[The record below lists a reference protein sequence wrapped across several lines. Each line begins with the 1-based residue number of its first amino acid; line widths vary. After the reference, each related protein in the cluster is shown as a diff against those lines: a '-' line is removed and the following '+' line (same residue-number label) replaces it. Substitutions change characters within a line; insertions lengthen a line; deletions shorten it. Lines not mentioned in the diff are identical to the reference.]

1 MDNYESTIKKHLF
14 ICTNMRDGKKSCGG
28 SGSEELVH
36 ELKKWTKE
44 EGLKGQ
50 IRINKSGCLGPCEH
64 GVVAVCYPEGRWF
77 TEVELKDA
85 EKLKKMLLKPL

>member
-1 MDNYESTIKKHLF
+1 MKDYDSSIEQHLF
-14 ICTNMRDGKKSCGG
+14 ICTNTRDGKKSCGG
-28 SGSEELVH
+28 SGSEELVQQ
-36 ELKKWTKE
+36 LKKWTKD

-77 TEVELKDA
+77 TEVETQDA
-85 EKLKKMLLKPL
+85 EKIKKIILESM